1 MKKKSIN
8 ELKSFEIKNQM
19 IIEAGKVTV
28 SWTDGTRCDLAD
40 DGEDFMCNV
49 MDAGK
54 VPATW
59 QFKSKIESEIV
70 SRNITSLRS
79 SSF

>member
-1 MKKKSIN
+1 MN
-8 ELKSFEIKNQM
+8 
-19 IIEAGKVTV
+19 